1 MLLALA
7 AIWGSSF
14 MFIKVAVGEVT
25 PGEVVFGRVL
35 TGTLALLPAVPFLGG
50 WGPTWAGLR
59 RWAGPLLLL
68 GIFNAALPFWLL
80 AWSEKRLDSGLA
92 AVLQASMPLF
102 TALFAYWFTRS
113 QRVTGMKLVGVF
125 VGFLG
130 VLLLVGVQPSGDI
143 LSALAVLLTALM
155 YAGSSV
161 YAGVVLRETPA
172 LVTSLGALG
181 FATLATLPLGLTELP
196 GQVPSWKVIGSI
208 FALGAVGLSIAY
220 LLYFTLIAGAGAP
233 YAALVTY
240 LVPALALFYGAV
252 ILDEPVTASA
262 VGGLLLILA
271 GVALGTGTVGS
282 RRMAGLL
289 DDHVERF
296 NAGVR
301 TGDWAPMVGGF
312 ADDAEM
318 EFRGVPVGPFVGRDA
333 IAEAYRVQPPDD
345 ELLVL
350 EQRRVDGGIEARYAW
365 RAEPEVAAG
374 EMFLTPHD
382 GSIRTLVITFD
393 RGVTW
398 N

>member
-7 AIWGSSF
+7 AIWGASF
-14 MFIKVAVGEVT
+14 MFIKVAVREVT

-50 WGPTWAGLR
+50 WRSTWAGLR
-59 RWAGPLLLL
+59 ADAGPLLLL

-92 AVLQASMPLF
+92 AILQASMPLF
-102 TALFAYWFTRS
+102 TALFAYRFARS
-113 QRVTGMKLVGVF
+113 ERVTGARLWGIVI
-125 VGFLG
+125 GFFG
-130 VLLLVGVQPSGDI
+130 VLLLVGAQPSGDV
-143 LSALAVLLTALM
+143 LSALAVLLTAVL

-161 YAGVVLRETPA
+161 YAGVRLRETPA

-196 GQVPSWKVIGSI
+196 GQTPSWKAIGSI
-208 FALGAVGLSIAY
+208 VALGAVGLSIAY

-240 LVPALALFYGAV
+240 LVPALALVYGAV
-252 ILDEPVTASA
+252 FLGEPVTASA
-262 VGGLLLILA
+262 IGGLLLILG
-271 GVALGTGTVGS
+271 GVALGTGVVGS
-282 RRMAGLL
+282 RRVSDLL
-289 DDHVERF
+289 HDHIERF

-301 TGDWAPMVGGF
+301 TGDWQPMVGAF

-333 IAEAYRVQPPDD
+333 IAAAYREQPPDD
-345 ELLVL
+345 ELRLL
-350 EQRRVDGGIEARYAW
+350 EQRQVDGRIEARYAW
-365 RAEPEVAAG
+365 LAEPQVAAG
-374 EMFLTPHD
+374 ELILTPD
-382 GSIRTLVITFD
+382 RGSIRKLVVTFD
-393 RGVTW
+393 RGVAW
-398 N
+398 

>member
-14 MFIKVAVGEVT
+14 MFIKVAVREVT

-35 TGTLALLPAVPFLGG
+35 VGTIALLPAVPFLGG
-50 WGPTWAGLR
+50 WGPTWRGLR

-113 QRVTGMKLVGVF
+113 QRVTGAKLVGVV

-130 VLLLVGVQPSGDI
+130 VLLLVGAQPSGDV
-143 LSALAVLLTALM
+143 LSALAVLLTAVF

-181 FATLATLPLGLTELP
+181 FATLVTLPLGLTELP
-196 GQVPSWKVIGSI
+196 GETPSWKAIASI
-208 FALGAVGLSIAY
+208 VALGAVGLSIAY

-262 VGGLLLILA
+262 LGGLLLILA
-271 GVALGTGTVGS
+271 GVALGTGTIGS
-282 RRMAGLL
+282 RRMSGLL
-289 DDHVERF
+289 DDHVGRF
-296 NAGVR
+296 NDGVR
-301 TGDWAPMVGGF
+301 TGDWEPMADGF
-312 ADDAEM
+312 AEDAEM
-318 EFRGVPVGPFVGRDA
+318 EFRGVPVGPFVGREA
-333 IAEAYRVQPPDD
+333 IAAAYQEQPPDD
-345 ELLVL
+345 ELRVL
-350 EQRRVDGGIEARYAW
+350 EQRQANGRIEARYAW
-365 RAEPEVAAG
+365 LAEPDVPAG
-374 EMFLTPHD
+374 EMILTSED
-382 GSIRTLVITFD
+382 GAIRKLVVTFD

-398 N
+398 D